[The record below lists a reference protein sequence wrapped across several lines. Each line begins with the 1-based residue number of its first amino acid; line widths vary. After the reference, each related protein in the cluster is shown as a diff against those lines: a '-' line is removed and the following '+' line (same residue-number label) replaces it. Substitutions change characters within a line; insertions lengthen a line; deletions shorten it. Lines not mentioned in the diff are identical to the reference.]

1 MPQRTDGRGPKRLTT
16 AAVLIALG
24 IALQVLESMAPI
36 PVAIPGGKLGLA
48 NIATVMTLFLFDAKT
63 AFAVALLRS
72 ALGSLLY
79 GGVSGM
85 LYSVAGAAFS
95 AAVMVLLR
103 RYARGKLSIVGVSI
117 AGAVCHNAAQ
127 VTVAAL
133 VLGNVWI
140 YTYLPLL
147 GLLAAVTGMFTGL
160 AGRFAV
166 VHLQGGRQE

>member
-1 MPQRTDGRGPKRLTT
+1 MPQRTDGEGIRRLTT
-16 AAVLIALG
+16 AAVLVALG
-24 IALQVLESMAPI
+24 IALQVTESMLPL

-72 ALGSLLY
+72 AIGSLLY

-85 LYSVAGAAFS
+85 LYSVAGALFS

-103 RYARGKLSIVGVSI
+103 RHCREKLSIVGISI

-133 VLGNVWI
+133 VLSNAWI

-147 GLLAAVTGMFTGL
+147 GLLAAVTGLFTGQ
-160 AGRFAV
+160 AGGFAV
-166 VHLQGGRQE
+166 RYLRGRLGG